1 MDGAL
6 QVCIALILLVAQG
19 SKRLVQD
26 LFVFFAIETKNSYP
40 EMEHVYA
47 KNTTSWMEIN
57 VLRYVVMGEELIMHV
72 MTVIK

>member
-47 KNTTSWMEIN
+47 KNTTS
-57 VLRYVVMGEELIMHV
+57 
-72 MTVIK
+72 